1 METGATLLL
10 IAGMAA
16 VTYATRA
23 PLFVLSY
30 RRVRLPRLVELI
42 LEYVP
47 AAAFAAIVV
56 PGVVS
61 PGGHLRLAFSNLYFY
76 AAAASAVCA
85 LLTRSLLATIV
96 VGVASAVVLK
106 QLAG

>member
-1 METGATLLL
+1 MGTGASLVL

-23 PLFVLSY
+23 PLFLLSF

-56 PGVVS
+56 PDVFS
-61 PGGHLRLAFSNLYFY
+61 PGGHLRLAFSNFYFY
-76 AAAASAVCA
+76 AAVAAVVSA
-85 LLTRSLLATIV
+85 LITRSMLATIV
-96 VGVASAVVLK
+96 VGVASAVLLK
-106 QLAG
+106 QVFG